1 MSRPTL
7 ASRSMLF
14 LPPVWIAMAVTAV
27 ALIGN
32 GWEPGLDIIDYAIT
46 RLLH

>member
-1 MSRPTL
+1 MSRLTL
-7 ASRSMLF
+7 AIRLMLF

-27 ALIGN
+27 ALVGN
-32 GWEPGLDIIDYAIT
+32 GWEPGLDIIDYAVT

>member
-1 MSRPTL
+1 MSRLTL
-7 ASRSMLF
+7 AIRLTLF

-27 ALIGN
+27 ALVGN
-32 GWEPGLDIIDYAIT
+32 GWEPGLDIIDYAVT